1 MHGFGRELRTT
12 QDRTP
17 CAKTSPLARRVE
29 LVESSSTATYPN
41 QDYFK
46 RGFLV
51 RHSISI
57 KPQLTEANKA
67 ARLKWAF
74 ERLGPDL
81 MVHDMMDYVHVDE
94 KWFYMTR
101 VKKTLYLLPGEEPPH
116 RSTKSKRFITKVMF
130 LSAVARPRW
139 NYNTN
144 EWFDGRIGTWHF
156 TQTVPAQR
164 SSRNRPSG
172 TMVTVPCTVTRD
184 TYRDMLIDNVIPA
197 IKAKWPNDKAAR
209 ILLQQDNARPHVPLS
224 DERVA
229 AACASDGWAI
239 EVVCQPPNSPDMNVL
254 DLGFFRAIQTLQERT
269 RCKTIDELIDATLSA
284 WTTVDAMTLN
294 SNFLTLQTCLIEVVR
309 AGGGNN
315 YKIPPHGQE
324 EVGQARAVTGVCGVP
339 AGCVQLRSCGY
350 RGY

>member
-1 MHGFGRELRTT
+1 MPQSVATKPNLTPQQRTDVCHHLLTLVARASLRLFSQSRLWKRATYNPGSNTLCQDVASRKKGRAGRKLKYSDLSERIAKIPKTDRTT
-12 QDRTP
+12 IQAIAHVINVP
-17 CAKTSPLARRVE
+17 K
-29 LVESSSTATYPN
+29 STL

-51 RHSISI
+51 RHSSSV

-156 TQTVPAQR
+156 TQSVPAQR

-197 IKAKWPNDKAAR
+197 IKAKWPSFSNKTTLVRMCLCPTRGWLLPAPRMAGQSKSWVLPHNPDLAR
-209 ILLQQDNARPHVPLS
+209 AYPMQDNR
-224 DERVA
+224 
-229 AACASDGWAI
+229 
-239 EVVCQPPNSPDMNVL
+239 
-254 DLGFFRAIQTLQERT
+254 
-269 RCKTIDELIDATLSA
+269 
-284 WTTVDAMTLN
+284 
-294 SNFLTLQTCLIEVVR
+294 
-309 AGGGNN
+309 
-315 YKIPPHGQE
+315 
-324 EVGQARAVTGVCGVP
+324 
-339 AGCVQLRSCGY
+339 
-350 RGY
+350 